1 MCNWFKQTKQ
11 DEGSSCDLRGW
22 GEHITKKVIA
32 IKITGIRVANGSG
45 LATVVGDVRLS
56 IYFIRKLSAASTRTC
71 ICWHTCTSLF
81 NKNWRGH
88 ARIQMESKYLEH
100 SHLSNVAV
108 TKILLQFSCPLWL
121 RPTARPRAG
130 AAVRPR
136 ADAAVRRRAG
146 ASVRRHAGAAVRRR
160 AGADDQS
167 NLVLHPSPKSQWS
180 DNCKNNTMWLPGW
193 NKSIVALARR

>member
-1 MCNWFKQTKQ
+1 M
-11 DEGSSCDLRGW
+11 
-22 GEHITKKVIA
+22 
-32 IKITGIRVANGSG
+32 
-45 LATVVGDVRLS
+45 VGDVRLS

-130 AAVRPR
+130 AAVRHRADAEVRPRAGAAFRRRADAAARPR

-160 AGADDQS
+160 AGADDQA
-167 NLVLHPSPKSQWS
+167 NLVLHPSPKSSINGS
-180 DNCKNNTMWLPGW
+180 DNCKNNTM
-193 NKSIVALARR
+193 